1 MPNHMQKLNSRS
13 GLIFA
18 MKLRNWH
25 QFRHAL
31 KCLTTPSY
39 NDYVNFGAPM
49 NT

>member
-1 MPNHMQKLNSRS
+1 MPNHMQELNFRS

-25 QFRHAL
+25 HFGHAL